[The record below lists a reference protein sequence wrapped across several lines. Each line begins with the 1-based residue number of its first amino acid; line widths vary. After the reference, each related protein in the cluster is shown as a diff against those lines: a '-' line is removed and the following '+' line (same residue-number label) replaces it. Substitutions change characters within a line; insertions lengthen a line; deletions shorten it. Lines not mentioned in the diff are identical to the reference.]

1 MIGMRKRLEIKRG
14 WGRWEPAVW
23 AASLALVALAFLAR
37 DGRAQQTPARSP
49 IELVGTVVDQAGKPL
64 VGTFV
69 SVTGDDW
76 GSLTDA
82 HGRFT
87 LSKITP
93 GTVSLTAEQLGYDT
107 LTVERTVRAGVPV
120 TLTMTPKPILLQ
132 GLHVVVNRFARRRL
146 SAPVSVQFFG
156 RNQLATSS
164 APEMFDFMRAR
175 AGLWMEPCSGIGNMC
190 VYRRGRFIE
199 PYVYIDEVP
208 VLGGMDFLDTMRPSD
223 LYMVE
228 VYAHGAE
235 IRAYTTAFMARAAK
249 TRLQP
254 ISLLF

>member
-1 MIGMRKRLEIKRG
+1 MIGMRKRLEIKRA
-14 WGRWEPAVW
+14 WGRWEPALW
-23 AASLALVALAFLAR
+23 AASLALVALAFVAK
-37 DGRAQQTPARSP
+37 DAHAQQAPAHP
-49 IELVGTVVDQAGKPL
+49 AVDLVGTVVNQAGKPL
-64 VGTFV
+64 VGAFV

-87 LSKITP
+87 LPKITP

-107 LTVERTVRAGVPV
+107 LTVKRTVEAGVPV
-120 TLTMTPKPILLQ
+120 TLTMTAKPILLQ
-132 GLHVVVNRFARRRL
+132 GLKVVVNRFERRRL

-156 RNQLATSS
+156 RDQLATSA
-164 APEMFDFMRAR
+164 APDMFDFMQAR
-175 AGLWMEPCSGIGNMC
+175 AGIWMEPCAGIGSMC
-190 VYRRGRFIE
+190 VYRRGRFME
-199 PYVYIDEVP
+199 PYVYIDEMP

-235 IRAYTTAFMARAAK
+235 IRAYTTAFMTRAAE